1 MSIAESVISDASS
14 QELID
19 NLQRSLRR
27 WKALALVL
35 MVGLGLVI
43 ALGVGAATLQV
54 QRMRAA
60 REAEMEARHRAE
72 EAQELAARNRQM
84 ARQTLE
90 FLQDRV
96 IEDALNK

>member
-1 MSIAESVISDASS
+1 MSDASS
-14 QELID
+14 KELID

-27 WKALALVL
+27 WKKIALVL

-43 ALGVGAATLQV
+43 ALGVGAATVQV

-60 REAEMEARHRAE
+60 RDAEMDARHKAE
-72 EAQELAARNRQM
+72 EAQELAERNRRM

-96 IEDALNK
+96 IEDAANK